1 MSTEKQ
7 IVGETTALSLE
18 AIRDWLIKTTRT
30 FIEFAIVLSLLCL
43 ALFIINFL
51 HLPLYVSLLIVFV
64 ISAVLFIMLIKIA
77 IENIVYHHLKKS
89 IWGQFVVY
97 LVGVVISAQSY
108 LWAANEINRI
118 FLVNPNAL
126 ALTLTSLT
134 AVQFLKYTIIALLS
148 SYFIAIGLYFYYRY
162 AGGKTLEANPID
174 NAKPLSKKVMLGVVF
189 VIITMLCLLTIGK
202 VSKYSDVIIQAFALK
217 VDFSRYS
224 TCTGKD
230 FESIEGVLF
239 LSASDILVAKEI
251 APMRW
256 EFKKVKCEP

>member
-1 MSTEKQ
+1 
-7 IVGETTALSLE
+7 
-18 AIRDWLIKTTRT
+18 
-30 FIEFAIVLSLLCL
+30 
-43 ALFIINFL
+43 
-51 HLPLYVSLLIVFV
+51 
-64 ISAVLFIMLIKIA
+64 
-77 IENIVYHHLKKS
+77 
-89 IWGQFVVY
+89 
-97 LVGVVISAQSY
+97 
-108 LWAANEINRI
+108 
-118 FLVNPNAL
+118 
-126 ALTLTSLT
+126 
-134 AVQFLKYTIIALLS
+134 
-148 SYFIAIGLYFYYRY
+148 
-162 AGGKTLEANPID
+162 
-174 NAKPLSKKVMLGVVF
+174 MLGVVF

>member
-7 IVGETTALSLE
+7 TPKDTPALSIN

-30 FIEFAIVLSLLCL
+30 FIEFAIVLSILCL
-43 ALFIINFL
+43 ALFVINFF
-51 HLPLYVSLLIVFV
+51 HLPLYVSLLIVFA

-77 IENIVYHHLKKS
+77 IENIVYQHFKKS
-89 IWGQFVVY
+89 IWGQVVVY
-97 LVGVVISAQSY
+97 LLGILISAESY

-134 AVQFLKYTIIALLS
+134 AVQFFKYAILALLS
-148 SYFIAIGLYFYYRY
+148 SYFIAIGLYFYYKY
-162 AGGKTLEANPID
+162 ADDKAIKATLNSD
-174 NAKPLSKKVMLGVVF
+174 TKPLTKKVILGVIF
-189 VIITMLCLLTIGK
+189 VITIALCLSSIGK
-202 VSKYSDVIIQAFALK
+202 VTKYSDIIIQAFALK
-217 VDFSRYS
+217 VDFSSYS
-224 TCTGKD
+224 TCTGD
-230 FESIEGVLF
+230 NFDNIEGVLF

-251 APMRW
+251 APMQW